1 MCHKTVFFL
10 YKMQFDKVQESY
22 KQIRTSMRLHS
33 PTYQGQPAETEE
45 MTYYS
50 HLQKHPFSL
59 KKLII
64 LEKGEFLLAL

>member
-22 KQIRTSMRLHS
+22 KQIHKRMKLHS

-45 MTYYS
+45 TT
-50 HLQKHPFSL
+50 F
-59 KKLII
+59 II
-64 LEKGEFLLAL
+64 LIYKNILSY